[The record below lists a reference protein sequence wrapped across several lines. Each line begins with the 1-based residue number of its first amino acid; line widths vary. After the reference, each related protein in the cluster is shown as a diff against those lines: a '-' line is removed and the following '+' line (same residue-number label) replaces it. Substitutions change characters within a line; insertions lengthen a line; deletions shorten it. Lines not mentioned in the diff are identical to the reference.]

1 MPRYQLAR
9 SLSKITM
16 IVAAVA
22 LSGTGAGDGRFG
34 DTGQPVERQSRP
46 FGIGLWQ
53 IERCLLQEGRRDRLA
68 LSSALLEIDRHCPI
82 EQK

>member
-16 IVAAVA
+16 IVAAIA
-22 LSGTGAGDGRFG
+22 LSGTGAGDGRFASRG
-34 DTGQPVERQSRP
+34 ERVERLSRP

-53 IERCLLQEGRRDRLA
+53 IERCLLQEGRRRLA

>member
-16 IVAAVA
+16 IVTAVA

-34 DTGQPVERQSRP
+34 DTGQPVERLSRP
-46 FGIGLWQ
+46 FEIGLWQ

>member
-1 MPRYQLAR
+1 MPRCQVAHT
-9 SLSKITM
+9 LSKVTM

-34 DTGQPVERQSRP
+34 DTCQPVGRLSRP

-53 IERCLLQEGRRDRLA
+53 IERCLLQDGRRDRLA

>member
-1 MPRYQLAR
+1 MPRYQVVH

-22 LSGTGAGDGRFG
+22 LSGTGDGHFS
-34 DTGQPVERQSRP
+34 DAGQPVERLSRP

-68 LSSALLEIDRHCPI
+68 FSSALLEIDRHCPI

>member
-1 MPRYQLAR
+1 
-9 SLSKITM
+9 M
-16 IVAAVA
+16 IVTAVA

-34 DTGQPVERQSRP
+34 DTGQPVERLSRP
-46 FGIGLWQ
+46 FEIGLWQ

>member
-1 MPRYQLAR
+1 MPRRQVAHT
-9 SLSKITM
+9 LSKVTM

-34 DTGQPVERQSRP
+34 DTCQPVGRLSRP

-53 IERCLLQEGRRDRLA
+53 IERCLLQEGRQDRLA
-68 LSSALLEIDRHCPI
+68 LSSAVLEIDRHCPI

>member
-34 DTGQPVERQSRP
+34 ATGQPVERLSRP

>member
-16 IVAAVA
+16 IVAAIA

-34 DTGQPVERQSRP
+34 DTCQPVGRLSRP
-46 FGIGLWQ
+46 FEIGLWQ

>member
-16 IVAAVA
+16 IVAAIA
-22 LSGTGAGDGRFG
+22 LSGTGAGDGRFAG
-34 DTGQPVERQSRP
+34 RGERVERLSRP

-53 IERCLLQEGRRDRLA
+53 IERCLLQEGRRGRLA

>member
-1 MPRYQLAR
+1 MLRYQLAR
-9 SLSKITM
+9 SLSKIIM
-16 IVAAVA
+16 IAAV
-22 LSGTGAGDGRFG
+22 LSGAGAGDGRFG
-34 DTGQPVERQSRP
+34 DTGQPVERLSRP

>member
-1 MPRYQLAR
+1 MPRCQVAHT
-9 SLSKITM
+9 LSKVTT

-22 LSGTGAGDGRFG
+22 LSGTGADDGRFG
-34 DTGQPVERQSRP
+34 DTCQPVGRLSRP

-53 IERCLLQEGRRDRLA
+53 IERCLLQEGRRGRLA

>member
-1 MPRYQLAR
+1 
-9 SLSKITM
+9 M
-16 IVAAVA
+16 IVVAVA
-22 LSGTGAGDGRFG
+22 LSGTGDGDGRFG
-34 DTGQPVERQSRP
+34 ATGQPVERLSRP
-46 FGIGLWQ
+46 FGIGLLQ

>member
-1 MPRYQLAR
+1 
-9 SLSKITM
+9 M

-34 DTGQPVERQSRP
+34 DTCQLVERLSRP

>member
-1 MPRYQLAR
+1 MPRCQVAHT
-9 SLSKITM
+9 LSKVTM

-34 DTGQPVERQSRP
+34 DTCQPVGRLSRP
-46 FGIGLWQ
+46 IGLWQ
-53 IERCLLQEGRRDRLA
+53 IERCLLQEGRRGRLA

>member
-1 MPRYQLAR
+1 
-9 SLSKITM
+9 M

-22 LSGTGAGDGRFG
+22 LSGTGAGDGGFS
-34 DTGQPVERQSRP
+34 DTGQLVERLSRP

>member
-1 MPRYQLAR
+1 MPRYQVAHR
-9 SLSKITM
+9 LSKITM

-22 LSGTGAGDGRFG
+22 LSGTGDGDGRFG
-34 DTGQPVERQSRP
+34 ATRQPVERLSRP

-53 IERCLLQEGRRDRLA
+53 IERCLLQEGRQDRLA
-68 LSSALLEIDRHCPI
+68 LSSAVLEIDRHCPI

>member
-1 MPRYQLAR
+1 MPRRQAAHA
-9 SLSKITM
+9 LSKVTM

-34 DTGQPVERQSRP
+34 DTGQPVGRLSRP

-53 IERCLLQEGRRDRLA
+53 IERCLLQDGRRGRLA

>member
-1 MPRYQLAR
+1 
-9 SLSKITM
+9 LSKITV

-22 LSGTGAGDGRFG
+22 ISGAGAGDGSV
-34 DTGQPVERQSRP
+34 DDMSQPVERLSRP

-53 IERCLLQEGRRDRLA
+53 IERCLLQEGRRGHLA
-68 LSSALLEIDRHCPI
+68 LSSALLEFDHRCPI

>member
-1 MPRYQLAR
+1 
-9 SLSKITM
+9 M

-34 DTGQPVERQSRP
+34 DTSQPVERLSRP
-46 FGIGLWQ
+46 FEIGLWQ
-53 IERCLLQEGRRDRLA
+53 IERCLLQEGRRGRLA
-68 LSSALLEIDRHCPI
+68 LSSALLEIDLHCPI

>member
-1 MPRYQLAR
+1 V
-9 SLSKITM
+9 T
-16 IVAAVA
+16 AVA

-34 DTGQPVERQSRP
+34 DRGQPFEQLSRP

-53 IERCLLQEGRRDRLA
+53 IERCLLPEGRRDRLA
-68 LSSALLEIDRHCPI
+68 LSSTLLEIDRHCPI

>member
-1 MPRYQLAR
+1 MPRCQVAHT
-9 SLSKITM
+9 LSKVTM

-34 DTGQPVERQSRP
+34 DTCQPVGRLSRP

-53 IERCLLQEGRRDRLA
+53 IERCLFKEGRRGRLA

>member
-1 MPRYQLAR
+1 MPRRQVAHT
-9 SLSKITM
+9 LSKVAM

-22 LSGTGAGDGRFG
+22 LSGTGSGDGRFG
-34 DTGQPVERQSRP
+34 DTGQPVGRLSRP
-46 FGIGLWQ
+46 FGIGAWQ

-68 LSSALLEIDRHCPI
+68 LSSAVLEIDRHCPI

>member
-1 MPRYQLAR
+1 MPRYQVAH

-16 IVAAVA
+16 IVAAAA
-22 LSGTGAGDGRFG
+22 LSGTGDGRFG
-34 DTGQPVERQSRP
+34 DTGQLVERLSRP

-53 IERCLLQEGRRDRLA
+53 IERCLLHEGRRDRLA

>member
-1 MPRYQLAR
+1 MPRYQLAH
-9 SLSKITM
+9 SLSKFAM
-16 IVAAVA
+16 IVAAAA
-22 LSGTGAGDGRFG
+22 LLGTGAGDGGFS
-34 DTGQPVERQSRP
+34 DTGQLVERLSRP

>member
-1 MPRYQLAR
+1 
-9 SLSKITM
+9 M

-22 LSGTGAGDGRFG
+22 LSGTGDGDGRFG
-34 DTGQPVERQSRP
+34 DTCQPVGRLSRP

-53 IERCLLQEGRRDRLA
+53 IERCLLQEGRRGRLA

>member
-1 MPRYQLAR
+1 MPRRQVAHT
-9 SLSKITM
+9 LSKVTM

-34 DTGQPVERQSRP
+34 DTCQPVGRLSRP

-68 LSSALLEIDRHCPI
+68 FSSALLEIDRHCPI

>member
-1 MPRYQLAR
+1 MPRCQVAHT
-9 SLSKITM
+9 LSKVTM

-34 DTGQPVERQSRP
+34 DTCQPVGRLSRP

-53 IERCLLQEGRRDRLA
+53 IERCLLQEGRRGRLA

>member
-1 MPRYQLAR
+1 
-9 SLSKITM
+9 M

>member
-1 MPRYQLAR
+1 
-9 SLSKITM
+9 M

-22 LSGTGAGDGRFG
+22 LSGTGADDGRFG
-34 DTGQPVERQSRP
+34 DTRQPVERLSRP

-68 LSSALLEIDRHCPI
+68 FSSALLEIDRHCPI

>member
-1 MPRYQLAR
+1 
-9 SLSKITM
+9 M

-34 DTGQPVERQSRP
+34 DMGQPVGRLNRP

-53 IERCLLQEGRRDRLA
+53 IARCFLQEGRRDRLA
-68 LSSALLEIDRHCPI
+68 LSPTLLEIDRHCPI

>member
-1 MPRYQLAR
+1 MPRYQVAH
-9 SLSKITM
+9 SLSKIIV
-16 IVAAVA
+16 IVATAA
-22 LSGTGAGDGRFG
+22 LSATGAGDERFG
-34 DTGQPVERQSRP
+34 DPGQPVERLSRP

-53 IERCLLQEGRRDRLA
+53 IERCLLQDGRRDRLA

>member
-1 MPRYQLAR
+1 
-9 SLSKITM
+9 M

-22 LSGTGAGDGRFG
+22 LSGTGAGDGRVG
-34 DTGQPVERQSRP
+34 DTGQPVERLSRP

-53 IERCLLQEGRRDRLA
+53 IERCLLHEGRRDRLA

>member
-1 MPRYQLAR
+1 
-9 SLSKITM
+9 LSRIAT
-16 IVAAVA
+16 IVTAVA

-34 DTGQPVERQSRP
+34 DTGQPFEQLSRP

-68 LSSALLEIDRHCPI
+68 LSSTLLEIDRHCPI

>member
-1 MPRYQLAR
+1 MPRCQVAHT
-9 SLSKITM
+9 LSKVTM
-16 IVAAVA
+16 IVATVA

-34 DTGQPVERQSRP
+34 DTYQPVGRLSRP

-53 IERCLLQEGRRDRLA
+53 IERCLLQEGRRGRLA

>member
-1 MPRYQLAR
+1 
-9 SLSKITM
+9 M

-34 DTGQPVERQSRP
+34 DTCQPFGRLSRP